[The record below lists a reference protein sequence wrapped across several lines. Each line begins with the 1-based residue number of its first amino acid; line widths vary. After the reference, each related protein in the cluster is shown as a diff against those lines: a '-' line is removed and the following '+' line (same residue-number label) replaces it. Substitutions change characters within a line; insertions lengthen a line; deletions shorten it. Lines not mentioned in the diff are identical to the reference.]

1 MHKHKTLLLTLIAVV
16 SLTTVIIISSPQA
29 QQSPSKSPPVKSKRK
44 KDINHFPIANFSA
57 EEPAGGMRRNR
68 NEKRNKSNWR
78 VHPDASGDSTVVV
91 DSIDLTLPAF
101 PTRKAAAVVLGT
113 VTDARSYLSNDKT
126 GVYSSFSI
134 QVEEVLKNPGKLAIG
149 SLIEGEREG
158 GRVQFPSGRIRLYMI
173 AEQDMPE
180 VGSRYVFF
188 LNDGDNETVFEIIT
202 GYEIRDSSVLPLDEL
217 PEASAYE
224 NSAAPEFLKEL
235 KTKLAKP

>member
-1 MHKHKTLLLTLIAVV
+1 MNNYKTLVLALIAVV
-16 SLTTVIIISSPQA
+16 GLTSVIIISTPQA
-29 QQSPSKSPPVKSKRK
+29 QENPSKSPPVKSKRK
-44 KDINHFPIANFSA
+44 KDANHFPIANFSA
-57 EEPAGGMRRNR
+57 EGSADGMRRSR
-68 NEKRNKSNWR
+68 NEKRNKSKWR
-78 VHPDASGDSTVVV
+78 VHPAASGDSTVVV
-91 DSIDLTLPAF
+91 DRIDLTLPAF
-101 PTRKAAAVVLGT
+101 PTQKATAIVLGT

-134 QVEEVLKNPGKLAIG
+134 QVEEVLKNPGRLSIG

-173 AEQDMPE
+173 AEQDMPQ
-180 VGSRYVFF
+180 VGGRYVFF

-224 NSAAPEFLKEL
+224 NSATPEFFKEL
-235 KTKLAKP
+235 RTKLAKP